1 MNKKNSNDNENE
13 NENEDATEDGLVK
26 NLDVTMPL
34 KDKLTKQQ
42 QQAMINKMKEDKDN
56 NILNERKHD
65 PLLLNKKLKDF
76 CNLFVFLST
85 DEQTPVEHR
94 PRLHALSRIFE
105 TKNTVPIPDRQAL
118 KNALKKDCSIGV
130 TRIPITAQ
138 KIQSL
143 KKQKKKP

>member
-76 CNLFVFLST
+76 CNLFVFF
-85 DEQTPVEHR
+85 
-94 PRLHALSRIFE
+94 I
-105 TKNTVPIPDRQAL
+105 N
-118 KNALKKDCSIGV
+118 
-130 TRIPITAQ
+130 
-138 KIQSL
+138 
-143 KKQKKKP
+143 

>member
-1 MNKKNSNDNENE
+1 
-13 NENEDATEDGLVK
+13 LY
-26 NLDVTMPL
+26 
-34 KDKLTKQQ
+34 
-42 QQAMINKMKEDKDN
+42 
-56 NILNERKHD
+56 
-65 PLLLNKKLKDF
+65 
-76 CNLFVFLST
+76 FLST

-143 KKQKKKP
+143 KKQKKNLKNKKIMKGAYKNRKLKKFGIKINKNKGKSIIKSIV